1 MPKTVTL
8 KIDDDKYNLIKLA
21 ASAEK
26 RLIPDFIKYATMTYL
41 SEKMFVTAKE
51 MDEIMNNKKLLK
63 RLLQANK
70 EIKAGQYRIVG

>member
-70 EIKAGQYRIVG
+70 DIKAGQYRIVG

>member
-63 RLLQANK
+63 RLLQANN